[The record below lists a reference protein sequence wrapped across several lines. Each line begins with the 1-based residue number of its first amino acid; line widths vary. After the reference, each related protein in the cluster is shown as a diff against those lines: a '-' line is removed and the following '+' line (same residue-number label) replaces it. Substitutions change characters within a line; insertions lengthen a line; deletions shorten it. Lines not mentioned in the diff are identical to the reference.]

1 MAIYKITSLQDTDM
15 NAVSKNMVH
24 SLSLNGM
31 WMYIIVRVRMH
42 ELPEK
47 RKRNSP
53 QGAFEGPLAGA
64 KSPS

>member
-24 SLSLNGM
+24 SLNLNGM

-42 ELPEK
+42 ELP
-47 RKRNSP
+47 
-53 QGAFEGPLAGA
+53 
-64 KSPS
+64 